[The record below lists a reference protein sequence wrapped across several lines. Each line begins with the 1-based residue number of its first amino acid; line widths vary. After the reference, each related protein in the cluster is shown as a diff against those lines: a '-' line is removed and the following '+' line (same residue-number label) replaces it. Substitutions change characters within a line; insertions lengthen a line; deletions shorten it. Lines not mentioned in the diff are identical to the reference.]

1 MSDEPGSVP
10 DAPDASDA
18 AADAIPGEA
27 AVLDR
32 VEDGIA
38 VLLVGPDEVEVELP
52 AALLPE
58 DARDGDWF
66 RLLVPDPTLTAARRA
81 GLEARMDRIR
91 RTRRGGRFGA

>member
-1 MSDEPGSVP
+1 VSDEPGSAP

-32 VEDGIA
+32 VEGGIA

-52 AALLPE
+52 AALLPA

-66 RLLVPDPTLTAARRA
+66 RLLVPDAELTAVRRA
-81 GLEARMDRIR
+81 DVEARMERIR